1 MLVCQGPPNWWVK
14 LADFGLSKRQTDE
27 TRFRTQ
33 TGTFAYMAPE
43 ILNYIPEVDPE
54 TSEYTNAVDMWALG
68 CIVYRLVCGVVPFP
82 PGLSLVKF
90 CLDKSKFLPKVEELT
105 GLAQTFVKGLIVPY
119 PSQRLT
125 AQQALEH
132 PWTRSGKRSFYFMR
146 IQSLINP
153 LFSSR
158 DFKV

>member
-1 MLVCQGPPNWWVK
+1 
-14 LADFGLSKRQTDE
+14 
-27 TRFRTQ
+27 
-33 TGTFAYMAPE
+33 MAPE

-82 PGLSLVKF
+82 PGPSLVKF
-90 CLDKSKFLPKVEELT
+90 CVNESEFPPKVEELT

-119 PSQRLT
+119 PSRRLT

-132 PWTRSGKRSFYFMR
+132 PWTRSGKRSFPFYEYT
-146 IQSLINP
+146 IVN
-153 LFSSR
+153 
-158 DFKV
+158 